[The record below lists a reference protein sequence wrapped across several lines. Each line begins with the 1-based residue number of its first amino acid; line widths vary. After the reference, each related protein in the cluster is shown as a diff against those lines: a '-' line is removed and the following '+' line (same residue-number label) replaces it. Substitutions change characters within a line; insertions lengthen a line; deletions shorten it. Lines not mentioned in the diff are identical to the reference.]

1 MSVDWRV
8 RLRRVWAGVC
18 LVFVAAACGGGDL
31 SLSEYNAQGG
41 AVSATMEA
49 RIATLDT
56 EWDAQTSTVE
66 GARTYWDRRLTARV
80 EALEG
85 FRALDPPDVVAN
97 LHGTGLD
104 LFIKLVAA
112 EEDLAVRVASF
123 ESVTEPGQ
131 WWATAEGMAAL
142 DVQHD
147 IDAFCQVFQ
156 SVYDA
161 TIERA
166 VVSDLLWIPADMKEI
181 VQIDLGCGE

>member
-1 MSVDWRV
+1 
-8 RLRRVWAGVC
+8 
-18 LVFVAAACGGGDL
+18 VFVVSACGGGDL
-31 SLSEYNAQGG
+31 SLSEYSAQGG

-49 RIATLDT
+49 RIATMDA
-56 EWDAQTSTVE
+56 ERDAQAPTLE
-66 GARTYWDRRLTARV
+66 GARSYWDRRLKARA

-112 EEDLAVRVASF
+112 EEALAGRVDSF
-123 ESVTEPGQ
+123 ETVTEPDQ

-142 DVQHD
+142 DVQHE

-181 VQIDLGCGE
+181 VQIDLGCRE

>member
-1 MSVDWRV
+1 
-8 RLRRVWAGVC
+8 
-18 LVFVAAACGGGDL
+18 VFVAAACGGGDL

-66 GARTYWDRRLTARV
+66 GAQTYWDRRLKARV

-181 VQIDLGCGE
+181 IQIDLGCGE